1 MNEVVVTNETLA
13 SVEVFSE
20 TNEIVVAAGSIQA
33 SVEITPQNQAS
44 IELGLTNI
52 GIRGPIGPVGPAG
65 PNEIGGFPVMVQDA
79 AENDMLQ
86 LKSWAWKNTPQEALT
101 DGGNF

>member
-1 MNEVVVTNETLA
+1 M
-13 SVEVFSE
+13 
-20 TNEIVVAAGSIQA
+20 NEIVITPVSIQA
-33 SVEITPQNQAS
+33 SVEIQPIDQAS

-65 PNEIGGFPVMVQDA
+65 PNEIGGFPVMLQDA

>member
-1 MNEVVVTNETLA
+1 MNEVV
-13 SVEVFSE
+13 
-20 TNEIVVAAGSIQA
+20 IAAGSIQ
-33 SVEITPQNQAS
+33 STVEVFAPDQTS
-44 IELGLTNI
+44 IVLGLTNI

-65 PNEIGGFPVMVQDA
+65 PNEIGGFPVMLSSAQ
-79 AENDMLQ
+79 ENDMLQ

>member
-1 MNEVVVTNETLA
+1 MNEV
-13 SVEVFSE
+13 
-20 TNEIVVAAGSIQA
+20 IIQAGAIEA
-33 SVEITPQNQAS
+33 SVEIKPIDQAS

-65 PNEIGGFPVMVQDA
+65 PNEIGGFPVMLQDA

>member
-1 MNEVVVTNETLA
+1 MNEVLISPDTLS
-13 SVEVFSE
+13 SVEVSTQ
-20 TNEIVVAAGSIQA
+20 TNDIVVAPGSIQA
-33 SVEITPQNQAS
+33 SVEVTTPDQTSIT
-44 IELGLTNI
+44 LGLTNI
-52 GIRGPIGPVGPAG
+52 GIRGPVGPVGPAG

>member
-1 MNEVVVTNETLA
+1 MNEVIIT
-13 SVEVFSE
+13 
-20 TNEIVVAAGSIQA
+20 AGSIEA
-33 SVEITPQNQAS
+33 SVEIKPIDQTS

>member
-1 MNEVVVTNETLA
+1 MNEVIVT
-13 SVEVFSE
+13 
-20 TNEIVVAAGSIQA
+20 AGSIEA
-33 SVEITPQNQAS
+33 SVEIKPIDQAS

-65 PNEIGGFPVMVQDA
+65 PNEIGGFPVVLNSAQ
-79 AENDMLQ
+79 ENDTLQ
-86 LKSWAWKNTPQEALT
+86 LKSWAWKNIPQESLT